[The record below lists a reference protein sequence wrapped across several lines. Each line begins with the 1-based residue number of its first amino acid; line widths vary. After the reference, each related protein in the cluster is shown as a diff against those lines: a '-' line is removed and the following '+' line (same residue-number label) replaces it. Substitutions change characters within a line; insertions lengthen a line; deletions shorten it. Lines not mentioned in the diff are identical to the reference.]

1 MGISIVTELIKD
13 VPLSSWIALSALV
26 ISLISL
32 YISIRKLNYE
42 RKLESAR
49 KRTELMNRLSDSK
62 KNLENSLNY
71 CKLARPFSRE
81 CKDRWQAHLP
91 KIERNIKGIN
101 EAYSKLEKSG
111 HDVNPLKLENVT
123 PEIYGLLKDS
133 EFLQSELKELLEM
146 CLLCPENRPES

>member
-62 KNLENSLNY
+62 ENLENSLNY

-91 KIERNIKGIN
+91 KIERNMSIKPCMTSPFG
-101 EAYSKLEKSG
+101 SG
-111 HDVNPLKLENVT
+111 VGTDGSSGCNSL
-123 PEIYGLLKDS
+123 S
-133 EFLQSELKELLEM
+133 FF
-146 CLLCPENRPES
+146 